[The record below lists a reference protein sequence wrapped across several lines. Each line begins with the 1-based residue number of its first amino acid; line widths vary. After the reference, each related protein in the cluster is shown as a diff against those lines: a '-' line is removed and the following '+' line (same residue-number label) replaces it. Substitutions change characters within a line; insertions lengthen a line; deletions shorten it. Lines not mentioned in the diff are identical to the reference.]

1 MVALSAACVV
11 LAGLTIPAAGQS
23 TAGVAKKKAAYKA
36 AGPVPRMPDGK
47 PDISGVWDHPF
58 VIDMSM
64 DGRGDACGAEMK
76 GCSQKGPGGELMKG
90 VPGPPT
96 RELPF
101 TQWGLDWFKH
111 YDATEYDSSAHC
123 NPLGYMRSMNSPV
136 PTQIVQT
143 PTELTFLHEA
153 FFAFHVVYLDGRP
166 HPSEDDARQTT
177 WYGHSVGHWEGD
189 TMVIDTVGPFFESP
203 KMILDTRGHA
213 VSEKL
218 HIVER
223 FTRTDATHMNY
234 EVTIDDPKAFTK
246 SWKNTRVWV
255 LMPKAEEIMEYICTE
270 NNKEVNE
277 GLIKNN
283 APK

>member
-1 MVALSAACVV
+1 VSNWIHAMIAVAALAAPAAAQSAA
-11 LAGLTIPAAGQS
+11 AP
-23 TAGVAKKKAAYKA
+23 KKAAASKKA
-36 AGPVPRMPDGK
+36 ASKKPGPVPRTADGK
-47 PDISGVWDHPF
+47 PDLSGVWDHPF
-58 VIDMSM
+58 VIDMER
-64 DGRGDACGAEMK
+64 DGRDNACGAAEK
-76 GCSQKGPGGELMKG
+76 GCSQKGPGG
-90 VPGPPT
+90 P
-96 RELPF
+96 LPM
-101 TQWGLDWFKH
+101 TAWGADWLKN

-123 NPLGYMRSMNSPV
+123 NPLGYMRSMNSPI
-136 PTQIVQT
+136 PTQIVQR
-143 PTELTFLHEA
+143 PKELVFLHEA

-203 KMILDTRGHA
+203 KMILDTHGHA

-218 HIVER
+218 HIIER
-223 FTRTDATHMNY
+223 FTRTDASHMTY

-246 SWKNTRVWV
+246 PWKNTRTWV
-255 LMPKAEEIMEYICTE
+255 LMPADEEIMEYVCTE

-283 APK
+283 VPK